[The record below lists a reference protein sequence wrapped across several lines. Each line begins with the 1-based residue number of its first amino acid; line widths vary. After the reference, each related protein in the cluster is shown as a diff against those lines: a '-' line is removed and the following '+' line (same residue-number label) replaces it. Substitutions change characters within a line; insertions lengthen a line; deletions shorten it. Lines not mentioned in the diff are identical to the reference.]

1 MADFE
6 VRTDSLRDAS
16 EQLNRIHHRVR
27 DISGDAKRILS
38 NTRGSITARLAMH
51 LQRAVVCA
59 NINNCASD
67 CKNISNTLNKVASA
81 YESSEKR
88 VMNAELFDEVNRPWL
103 KDLFINIPNIPVII
117 VGIPKPVLPNI
128 WDVILPWKPDIIF
141 PRPWKPVPPE
151 IVIFPKPFIKGK
163 FYSDY
168 IVGPGGQNPSYFT
181 VGGLNTSL
189 IGSGR
194 IFNGAVM

>member
-16 EQLNRIHHRVR
+16 DRLNSIHHRVR
-27 DISGDAKRILS
+27 AISGDAKRILS

-59 NINNCASD
+59 NINNCAAD
-67 CKNISNTLNKVASA
+67 CKNFSNTLNKVAA
-81 YESSEKR
+81 YYENSEKR

-103 KDLFINIPNIPVII
+103 KDLFISIPDIPII
-117 VGIPKPVLPNI
+117 ITGVPKPVLPDR
-128 WDVILPWKPDIIF
+128 WDWILPYVIFPKPWRPVTPEIIIF
-141 PRPWKPVPPE
+141 PRP
-151 IVIFPKPFIKGK
+151 FIREK
-163 FYSDY
+163 FHSDY

-189 IGSGR
+189 IGG
-194 IFNGAVM
+194 GLKKMTVM